1 MSDGGGA
8 VSRNNSDSCHSD
20 SCHCFCGAPL
30 ASSGRPRPRVLSK
43 VYRVTVADV
52 TEEHPAR
59 VSRSMSK
66 HEAETKRV
74 FGAVSRKNEML
85 DVTPQGSAFTSQG
98 RGMNFGDSVNFC

>member
-20 SCHCFCGAPL
+20 CCHCSCGAPL

-66 HEAETKRV
+66 HEAETIRV
-74 FGAVSRKNEML
+74 RGA
-85 DVTPQGSAFTSQG
+85 DAQG